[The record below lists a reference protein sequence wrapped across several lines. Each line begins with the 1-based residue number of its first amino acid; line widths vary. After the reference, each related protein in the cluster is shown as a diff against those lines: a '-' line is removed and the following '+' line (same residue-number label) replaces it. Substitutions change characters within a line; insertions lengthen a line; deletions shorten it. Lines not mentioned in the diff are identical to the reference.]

1 MPAACGEEYHA
12 PIGRSVTLRR
22 GGFRGYF
29 SRELH
34 EPARRFMTHLDR
46 LRPSIDAL
54 RMVYSIT
61 SVARDHRKAE

>member
-1 MPAACGEEYHA
+1 
-12 PIGRSVTLRR
+12 
-22 GGFRGYF
+22 
-29 SRELH
+29 
-34 EPARRFMTHLDR
+34 MTRLTHTAR